1 MAAPTFLYWNGR
13 NGRALSTVYKKL
25 LPGALLWDY
34 ENWPKIKITREG
46 WRGSPALSVLF
57 VLFFPLCWLV
67 LCWAGLDWVGSG
79 FYCLFLEHRD
89 PFFPLPIKTR
99 CAQTRFKNSD
109 PLFGPTFRAEN
120 LARHIFSHTDRNTH
134 TYNGRHAH
142 KHSGLRQCNHRGPKG
157 IPEQKWAPITSFS
170 AVDARLIHQFPKDV
184 YVVWEDPTRHDID
197 LRGVHIGLFSRGYPF
212 LSMQRQG
219 RSITNKFLHAE
230 IHQQVTLRPL
240 KQNHL
245 IKYSA
250 TEALA
255 CLWVYFNI
263 WVSLERFPLETQCEH
278 KFMPSSYIKHC
289 R

>member
-46 WRGSPALSVLF
+46 WRGSPALF
-57 VLFFPLCWLV
+57 PPLCWLV

-79 FYCLFLEHRD
+79 FYCLSLEHRD

-157 IPEQKWAPITSFS
+157 IPEQKWTPITSFS
-170 AVDARLIHQFPKDV
+170 AVDAHLIHQFPKDV
-184 YVVWEDPTRHDID
+184 YVVWEDSTRHDID
-197 LRGVHIGLFSRGYPF
+197 LRGVHTGLFSRSYQCHAKADQLQTSF
-212 LSMQRQG
+212 CMQ
-219 RSITNKFLHAE
+219 KFINRL
-230 IHQQVTLRPL
+230 L
-240 KQNHL
+240 
-245 IKYSA
+245 
-250 TEALA
+250 
-255 CLWVYFNI
+255 
-263 WVSLERFPLETQCEH
+263 
-278 KFMPSSYIKHC
+278 
-289 R
+289 